1 MQESLQKLQNLLQQL
16 FRADAADLDF
26 GLYRII
32 NYRRDQIQNF
42 IDEELPT
49 IVNRAL
55 DANTE
60 AESAHQHITELED
73 QVRELGDNLGEDM
86 LDADGNLI
94 NETYRERPLIQQY
107 LEAREQIGSPQTR
120 DQRAGAVFNHL
131 YTFFSRYYD
140 NGDFIPRRRYSQ
152 TERYTV
158 PYNGEEIYL
167 HWANRDQYYVKSG
180 EHFSTYRFKSQN
192 ITVIFD
198 LRYVDV
204 EKDNVKGEKRFF
216 IPLSTKTKYNSE
228 TDEVC
233 IPFEY
238 RPLTD
243 DEKSLYGKRTKQDK
257 IQNKINVESKTQ
269 ILEQFSNNFK
279 VHAALDRPIDTK
291 TLLEHFEDYTAR
303 NTADFFIHKDLEKFL
318 NHELDVYIK
327 NEVMPLSSLIFDD
340 ANFQEDSLTKV
351 NWIETSKLVHSIAS
365 KIIDFLAHIEG
376 FQKRLWLKKKFVLS
390 TDYCLTLDRV
400 PEELYSEILQ
410 NTTQLEEWKDLF
422 AIHEIEDN
430 LIGADY
436 SEPLSID
443 FLKENP
449 NLILDTYHFDS
460 DFKDRLLA
468 HFDNL
473 DKKIDG
479 LLIHGENFQ
488 VLNLLK
494 EKYRGSLKTIY
505 IDPPYNTNA
514 SAILYKNNYKD
525 SSWMSLM
532 ADRISV
538 SHELLVSDG
547 IFCAAIDDV
556 EVVNLRHLLQ
566 YLFNPKN
573 ELGIVAVCSNPGGR
587 KRPRGFAPAHEYA
600 MFFGMTEASQIS
612 RLEWTKRQL
621 ENYRHVDEN
630 GHRFQW
636 RSLRKSGGPNARR
649 VARPRLFYPIFVK
662 DNHIRIPKMDWN
674 NASREW
680 SLAETV
686 RPGEKKIWPID
697 GNGEEMTWNYEVKT
711 LKEKLALSEISAK
724 TNNNDNISIRF
735 KRFLNEEGTL
745 PTTWWGKIEY
755 SEDEDQDDNRENDD
769 TNKAKYSATTH
780 GTGLLKNMIGDALAF
795 PFPKSIY
802 LIEDCLR
809 VSSLG
814 KQDTVLDY
822 FGGSGTTAHAAINL
836 NRQDDGKRKY
846 ILIEVG
852 HHFDTALMPRVKK
865 VIYAEKWK
873 DAKPLSRESRLS
885 HIIKYQ
891 RIESYEDALNNIELN
906 ETEHKNLLL
915 DEHQLSYML
924 ESDTRES
931 PTFLNISKLQNP
943 FSYQLNIVKDMQ
955 RRTQSI
961 DLPETFNYL
970 LGLSV
975 QTRQCLHDDDRRY
988 LVYKGTV
995 RQKTIVII
1003 WRETAGW
1010 KKEDY
1015 ERDYNFIQEQELIK
1029 DASEVYVNTDSN
1041 IPEAKSLDPHFKQ
1054 LMFSE

>member
-1 MQESLQKLQNLLQQL
+1 MQESLQKLQTLLQQL
-16 FRADAADLDF
+16 FRADAADLNF
-26 GLYRII
+26 GIYRII
-32 NYRRDQIQNF
+32 NYRRDQLQKF
-42 IDEELPT
+42 IDQELPSE
-49 IVNRAL
+49 INKAL
-55 DANTE
+55 DANPE
-60 AESAHQHITELED
+60 IESDRQEIENLAQQIHQNF
-73 QVRELGDNLGEDM
+73 GDGV

-94 NETYRERPLIQQY
+94 NETYKATPLVQKY
-107 LEAREQIGSPQTR
+107 LEMQEEVGSPQTR
-120 DQRAGAVFNHL
+120 DQRADAVFNHL

-140 NGDFIPRRRYSQ
+140 DGDFIPRRRYSQ

-158 PYNGEEIYL
+158 PYNGEEVYF

-198 LRYVDV
+198 FRYVDV

-216 IPLSTKTKYNSE
+216 IPLSAETKYNSE

-243 DEKSLYGKRTKQDK
+243 DEQSLYGKRTKQDK

-279 VHAALDRPIDTK
+279 VHAALDQPIDTK
-291 TLLEHFEDYTAR
+291 TLLEHFEDYTTR

-400 PEELYSEILQ
+400 PEELYSEIVQ

-468 HFDNL
+468 RFDNL

-488 VLNLLK
+488 ALNLLK
-494 EKYRGSLKTIY
+494 EKYRGSLKAIY

-532 ADRISV
+532 ADRLALSRRF
-538 SHELLVSDG
+538 LLDSGMICV
-547 IFCAAIDDV
+547 AIDDV
-556 EVVNLRHLLQ
+556 EVAPLRFILES
-566 YLFNPKN
+566 LFEK
-573 ELGIVAVCSNPGGR
+573 EVGVATVRSNPQGR
-587 KRPRGFAPAHEYA
+587 SRTGYFSPAHEYA
-600 MFFGMTEASQIS
+600 LFYGKSDTSS
-612 RLEWTKRQL
+612 GSLPKTKKQKSSYPY
-621 ENYRHVDEN
+621 EDEK
-630 GHRFQW
+630 GRFTW
-636 RSLRKSGGPNARR
+636 DNLIRRPPGDNRSD
-649 VARPRLFYPIFVK
+649 RPRSFYPIYVRS
-662 DNHIRIPKMDWN
+662 DNTIRIPRM
-674 NASREW
+674 
-680 SLAETV
+680 
-686 RPGEKKIWPID
+686 IW
-697 GNGEEMTWNYEVKT
+697 K
-711 LKEKLALSEISAK
+711 
-724 TNNNDNISIRF
+724 
-735 KRFLNEEGTL
+735 
-745 PTTWWGKIEY
+745 
-755 SEDEDQDDNRENDD
+755 DEDQAYDVLEDPNEDEVSVLPIKTGVEKRWRHGRETVSKEIAEYRVRREDNICIEYKSRMKE
-769 TNKAKYSATTH
+769 ATPPKTWWDEKTYAAARY
-780 GTGLLKNMIGDALAF
+780 GTTLLKGILGNNDF
-795 PFPKSIY
+795 DFPKSVH
-802 LIEDCLR
+802 LVLDCLR
-809 VSSLG
+809 ASGL
-814 KQDTVLDY
+814 DPNETVLDY
-822 FGGSGTTAHAAINL
+822 FAGSGTTAHAAINL

-924 ESDTRES
+924 ESDTMES
-931 PTFLNISKLQNP
+931 PTLLNIAELQNP
-943 FSYQLNIVKDMQ
+943 FNYQLKIVKDMQ
-955 RRTQSI
+955 PQPQTV

-975 QTRQCLHDDDRRY
+975 QTRQCLYDDDRRY
-988 LVYKGTV
+988 LIYKGTV
-995 RQKTIVII
+995 EQKSVVII
-1003 WRETAGW
+1003 WRETEGW
-1010 KKEDY
+1010 EQLDW
-1015 ERDYNFIQEQELIK
+1015 ERDYNFIQENELIEG
-1029 DASEVYVNTDSN
+1029 AAEVYVNKDSN
-1041 IPEAKSLDPHFKQ
+1041 IPEAKSLDPLFKR